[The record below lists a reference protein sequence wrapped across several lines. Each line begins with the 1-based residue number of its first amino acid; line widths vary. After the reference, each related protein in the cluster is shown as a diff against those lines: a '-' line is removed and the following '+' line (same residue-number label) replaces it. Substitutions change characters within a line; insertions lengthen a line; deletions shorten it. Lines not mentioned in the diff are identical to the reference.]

1 MSLQH
6 PGVYGIGIGKGM
18 VFWDAS
24 RGGVTYSH
32 SQSELPREFRRLVS
46 LSHSNLQYM
55 LISTNSAGGTLQMG
69 FSRRRCSKTRHA
81 ARRLQQSPERY

>member
-46 LSHSNLQYM
+46 LYM
-55 LISTNSAGGTLQMG
+55 DSSI
-69 FSRRRCSKTRHA
+69 HA
-81 ARRLQQSPERY
+81 TIHVLE